1 MSNVPTGPTTAA
13 SPTKAGHGG
22 PVIQNET
29 TAHPASRLLPRLLR
43 ILGLCCAIILVAML
57 IALVLLPRLMG
68 WLPLTVLSG
77 SMEPAIPVGSQ
88 VVVDRVETEEE
99 LANITTGDVIT
110 FMPEPDDP
118 TLVTHRVISQGI
130 RGEGDIALKTRGD
143 ANDADDPGTVTLQQ
157 IRGVSRYHV
166 PYVGYVA
173 SLLDAQ
179 QKRTGTIV
187 VALILF
193 GYAGWNIVAALRDR
207 RHDKPTPDTR
217 SGDETRKPS
226 AGNR

>member
-1 MSNVPTGPTTAA
+1 MTNAPTGHTTTA
-13 SPTKAGHGG
+13 THTEAGHGG
-22 PVIQNET
+22 PVIKNET
-29 TAHPASRLLPRLLR
+29 TDHPSRRFLLRLLR
-43 ILGLCCAIILVAML
+43 VLGLCCTVILVAML
-57 IALVLLPRLMG
+57 ILLVLLPRLMG
-68 WLPLTVLSG
+68 WVPLTVLSG

-88 VVVDRVETEEE
+88 VVVDRIETEEE

-130 RGEGDIALKTRGD
+130 RGEGGIALKTRGD

-157 IRGVSRYHV
+157 IRGVTRYHV

-179 QKRTGTIV
+179 QKKTGTII
-187 VALILF
+187 VAVILF

-207 RHDKPTPDTR
+207 RHDKPTPDAS
-217 SGDETRKPS
+217 SGDEPKEPS
-226 AGNR
+226 AINR